1 MKQIKVFQIGCG
13 KMSKY
18 IMKYIDDL
26 GAKIVG
32 AVDIDPE
39 IIGKD
44 IGLIMGKEPHQIKI
58 EDLSKLDRLLKETKP
73 DIAVISTL
81 SYLNDIE
88 DTIRTCVVNGVNV
101 ITTAEECFYAESS
114 NPTLYKELDILA
126 KAYNVTIVGCGY
138 QDIFWGNLITTIAAS
153 THNIAKIKGSSSYN
167 VEDYGLALA
176 KAHGAGLSLEKF
188 EEEISSSDNIS
199 EKERQ
204 KLINERKFN
213 ASYMWNAASWIADK
227 LNLTTV
233 KISQKC
239 VPTTYEEDI
248 HSDTLNMDIKKGNA
262 TGMSAIT
269 TLETKEGII
278 IEAECI
284 GKVYS
289 KEDFDKNEWTI
300 YGEPNTTVTINKPD
314 TVRLT
319 CADIVNRI
327 PDVINAKAGFLSTS
341 KLKDPTYK
349 QQYE

>member
-188 EEEISSSDNIS
+188 EEEIASSDNIS

-227 LNLTTV
+227 L
-233 KISQKC
+233 
-239 VPTTYEEDI
+239 
-248 HSDTLNMDIKKGNA
+248 
-262 TGMSAIT
+262 
-269 TLETKEGII
+269 
-278 IEAECI
+278 
-284 GKVYS
+284 
-289 KEDFDKNEWTI
+289 
-300 YGEPNTTVTINKPD
+300 
-314 TVRLT
+314 
-319 CADIVNRI
+319 
-327 PDVINAKAGFLSTS
+327 
-341 KLKDPTYK
+341 
-349 QQYE
+349 